1 MEILRNI
8 PLADRTT
15 IRLGGPATY
24 FCSCTSVDHLCD
36 ALSYARREQLRVQ
49 ILGGGSNTVFAD
61 TGFNGLVI
69 SVDLTGISYRE
80 DGNHVLADV
89 HAGEQWDRFV
99 VETVE
104 KGYAGIECLSGIPG
118 SVGATPI
125 QNVGAYGQEVK
136 DTIVAVTVLD
146 RASLAVR
153 TFTVDECGFS
163 YRTSRFKTVDADR
176 YIVTQVTFR
185 LKKNGRPTIHYPE
198 VKRKIEATVNL
209 SALRDGSESLL
220 AVRSIVLALRAAKS
234 MVIDPND
241 PNTRSVGSFFL
252 NPIVDTAAF
261 SAIQKKWEQIG
272 DGTPVPTFPFGAQ
285 TKIPAAWLIERSGF
299 TKGYTKN
306 GVGISANHTLAL
318 VNLGGTT
325 AALLELAH
333 EIQRG
338 VSAAFGLHLEMEA
351 NIIQ

>member
-15 IRLGGPATY
+15 IRLGGPASY
-24 FCSCTSVDHLCD
+24 FCSCTSVDHLRE
-36 ALSYARREQLRVQ
+36 ALSFAQREQLRVQ
-49 ILGGGSNTVFAD
+49 VLGGGSNTVFSDA
-61 TGFNGLVI
+61 GFHGLVL
-69 SVDLTGISYRE
+69 SVELTGVSHRD
-80 DGNHVLADV
+80 DGNHVLVDV
-89 HAGEQWDRFV
+89 GAGEHWDRFV
-99 VETVE
+99 AESIE
-104 KGYAGIECLSGIPG
+104 NGHAGIECLSGIPG

-146 RASLAVR
+146 RASLEIR
-153 TFTVDECGFS
+153 TFSAADCGFS

-176 YIVTQVTFR
+176 FIVTQVTFR

-198 VKRKIEATVNL
+198 VKRKIEASINL
-209 SALRDGSESLL
+209 SALQNGSESLR
-220 AVRSIVLALRAAKS
+220 AVRTVVLALRAGKS
-234 MVIDPND
+234 MVMDQND

-252 NPIVDTAAF
+252 NPIVDAASL
-261 SAIQKKWEQIG
+261 SAIQSKWEQIG
-272 DGTPVPTFPFGAQ
+272 DGSPVPTFPFGAQ

-299 TKGYTKN
+299 KKGYSKN
-306 GVGISANHTLAL
+306 GVGISSNHTLAL

-325 AALLELAH
+325 AALMDLAQ